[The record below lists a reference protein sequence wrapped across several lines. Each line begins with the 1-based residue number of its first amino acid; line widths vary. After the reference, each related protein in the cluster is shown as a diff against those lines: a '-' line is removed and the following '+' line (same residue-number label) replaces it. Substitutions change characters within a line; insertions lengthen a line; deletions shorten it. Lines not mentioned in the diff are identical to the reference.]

1 VGCSHRPLRQRC
13 QTGGCDDQAIGT
25 ERFEFAFAPSYRL
38 AGAIFGVRP
47 ATAWV
52 EVDDATF
59 RARYGPWR
67 VTTPLSNVT
76 RVEVTGPYAYPKT
89 AGPARLA
96 ITDRGLSF
104 TPNGERGLLIHFAE
118 PVRGL
123 DPFGL
128 MRHPE
133 LTVGVAEPERLAQ
146 AITAR
151 IGEAAEAAS

>member
-1 VGCSHRPLRQRC
+1 MVGMTC
-13 QTGGCDDQAIGT
+13 
-25 ERFEFAFAPSYRL
+25 ERFDFAFAPAYRL
-38 AGAIFGVRP
+38 PGAVFGVRP

-52 EVDDATF
+52 EVRDSELYAQ
-59 RARYGPWR
+59 YGPWR

-76 RVEVTGPYAYPKT
+76 RVSITGPYAYPKT

-104 TPNGERGLLIHFAE
+104 TPNGDRGVLICFAV

-128 MRHPE
+128 LRHPE
-133 LTVGVAEPERLAQ
+133 LTVGVAEPERLVDCLSTALQ
-146 AITAR
+146 A
-151 IGEAAEAAS
+151 

>member
-1 VGCSHRPLRQRC
+1 VTIAAPPS
-13 QTGGCDDQAIGT
+13 

-38 AGAIFGVRP
+38 AGAVFGVRP
-47 ATAWV
+47 QTAWV
-52 EVDDATF
+52 ELNDSIF

-67 VTTPLSNVT
+67 VTTPLRNITAVAI
-76 RVEVTGPYAYPKT
+76 TGPYAYPKT

-104 TPNGERGLLIHFAE
+104 TPNGDRGVLISFAV

-128 MRHPE
+128 LRHPE
-133 LTVGVAEPERLAQ
+133 LTVGVAEPERLAECL
-146 AITAR
+146 TAR
-151 IGEAAEAAS
+151 MAASAPPGSARPR